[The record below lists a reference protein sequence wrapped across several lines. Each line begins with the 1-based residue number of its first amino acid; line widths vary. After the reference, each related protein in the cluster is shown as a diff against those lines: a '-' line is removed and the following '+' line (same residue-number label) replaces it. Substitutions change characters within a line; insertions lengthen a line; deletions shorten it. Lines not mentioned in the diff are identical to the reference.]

1 MMNVMLTP
9 YWTRY
14 LEEMVEFEGFETP
27 EEALR
32 HVLQTYQ
39 RQKFV
44 RELREEAR
52 RTEDPAY
59 VASLPEWT
67 ENSMDELLAKILS
80 GTGQKERRPTPWH
93 LFPPESLEFEIPSPE
108 DRERLIAEEPASYRT
123 DARGD

>member
-1 MMNVMLTP
+1 MDVTLTP

-14 LEEMVEFEGFETP
+14 LEEMVEFEGFKNP

-32 HVLQTYQ
+32 HVLRTYQ
-39 RQKFV
+39 QQKFV

-67 ENSMDELLAKILS
+67 EHSVEDLVTKILS
-80 GTGQKERRPTPWH
+80 GETRSKPGPTPWH
-93 LFPPESLEFEIPSPE
+93 LLPPESLEFEISLFEEPE
-108 DRERLIAEEPASYRT
+108 RQIAENPAPYRT
-123 DARGD
+123 GSGQGG